1 MAKEAASD
9 KAPEKEVDY
18 DQMSRKSVKGA
29 YKYIGFNALMG
40 GFGESFISAFATFLK
55 ASNFQ
60 FTLLSALPQFIGG
73 LIQLFTFNVLKLF
86 KSRKFLAILLTL
98 LQGLIWVPILYL
110 GFIHSSNVVWYLLL
124 LVVMYFAMSLMIS
137 PVWNSWIM
145 DIIANEERGEYLSKK
160 KFITDVTGLVS
171 FVIGGILIYGV
182 DIAYHSQALGF
193 AILFFMAFIFNVLGI
208 IFLLRIYEPKFE
220 LTKPK
225 TNFTSVFKDL
235 RLDSQGW
242 VIIYLS
248 LMSFAIYIAAPF
260 YTPYLLKSL
269 GFNYVQF
276 AIIIVTPIFVRL
288 LFIKKLGALIDH
300 YGPRKLLKISNFLI
314 AIIPVMWVFSG
325 NFWYLILI
333 QIYGGFVFGL
343 YEMCVA
349 AFLLN
354 TTTPENRV
362 TILTY
367 YNFFNGLLIVLGAL
381 CSNFALFTGPYKD
394 LYLNT
399 FLMST
404 ILRLAILFIPF
415 PKVMESDAY
424 EKIKYSELAGK
435 IFGVLSPKQ
444 LFNRP
449 HSKAYEQIS
458 IRLMDDNVIIAKTG
472 PPEYI
477 KESEFEAIKNE
488 NIVRRKELK
497 EGRSKKKK
505 KLKREYVYK
514 CRSCNTEFKRFKYKK
529 NAQCHYCGSNNT
541 YLVKEELDAIIQD
554 IK

>member
-1 MAKEAASD
+1 MEKEAASE
-9 KAPEKEVDY
+9 KNPEKEVDF
-18 DQMSRKSVKGA
+18 DQMSRKSVKSA
-29 YKYIGFNALMG
+29 YKYTGFNALMG

-60 FTLLSALPQFIGG
+60 FTLLSSLPQFIGG
-73 LIQLFTFNVLKLF
+73 IIQLFTFNVLKLF

-98 LQGLIWVPILYL
+98 LQGLIWIPILYL
-110 GFIHSSNVVWYLLL
+110 GFIHSSNVVWYFLLL
-124 LVVMYFAMSLMIS
+124 IVMYFAISLMIS

-160 KFITDVTGLVS
+160 KFITDVTGLIS

-182 DIAYHSQALGF
+182 DSIYHSQVLGF

-248 LMSFAIYIAAPF
+248 LMSFAIYIASPF

-276 AIIIVTPIFVRL
+276 AIIIVTPIIVRL
-288 LFIKKLGALIDH
+288 LFIKKLGALIDR
-300 YGPRKLLKISNFLI
+300 YGPRKLLKISNLLI
-314 AIIPVMWVFSG
+314 AFIPVMWVFSG
-325 NFWYLILI
+325 NFWYLIAI
-333 QIYGGFVFGL
+333 QVYGGFVFGL

-349 AFLLN
+349 AYLLN
-354 TTTPENRV
+354 STTPESRV

-367 YNFFNGLLIVLGAL
+367 YNFFNGLMIVLGAL
-381 CSNFALFTGPYKD
+381 CSNFALFIGPYKD

-399 FLMST
+399 FLIST

-415 PKVMESDAY
+415 PKVKESDAY
-424 EKIKYSELAGK
+424 EKIKYSKLMGK
-435 IFGVLSPKQ
+435 IIGTLSPKK
-444 LFNRP
+444 LFERP
-449 HSKAYEQIS
+449 HSKAYEQVS
-458 IRLMDDNVIIAKTG
+458 IKLMDNNVIIAKTG
-472 PPEYI
+472 PYEYI
-477 KESEFEAIKNE
+477 KESEFNAIRNE
-488 NIVRRKELK
+488 NTIKRKERK
-497 EGRSKKKK
+497 EEGRKRKK

-514 CRSCNTEFKRFKYKK
+514 CNSCNTEFKRFSYKK

-541 YLVKEELDAIIQD
+541 KLIREELDAFLEN